1 MIRFA
6 KEFPGALRKIL
17 IIEREYGCGA
27 AEIAQKAPLSP
38 LPHWNDNLISRPV
51 YFTLFVGTE
60 AES

>member
-27 AEIAQKAPLSP
+27 GEIAQKRRSRLS
-38 LPHWNDNLISRPV
+38 LI
-51 YFTLFVGTE
+51 GTTI
-60 AES
+60 